1 VAGGVTALAAI
12 PLGVVALSQI
22 KASGGRQKGRGMA
35 IAGISLGSALI
46 LLVVA
51 LVLAVILLADTG
63 DDGFDASPT
72 TFTLPEDETEI
83 ETGPATPEP
92 PGPGASIT
100 GATPCP
106 TVGGEGVERT
116 TSFAQAPPTCIDP
129 ASTYTA
135 TFDTTQGEVVVTLDA
150 ATAPTAVNSY
160 VVLADHGYYDGT
172 ALFRTDPSI
181 GIVQG
186 GAPLTNSP
194 SDPGPGYTIPDE
206 GSTFTYRPGQLVMA
220 RSAGADSTGGQ
231 YFFVV
236 TSSASALD
244 SQGNYIVIG
253 ETDAAGL
260 EVLEAILDLHVA
272 DAGNPLG
279 GGPSD
284 AVIVDDVTV
293 EQG

>member
-1 VAGGVTALAAI
+1 
-12 PLGVVALSQI
+12 
-22 KASGGRQKGRGMA
+22 
-35 IAGISLGSALI
+35 
-46 LLVVA
+46 
-51 LVLAVILLADTG
+51 
-63 DDGFDASPT
+63 PT
-72 TFTLPEDETEI
+72 TFTLPEDDTVTEA
-83 ETGPATPEP
+83 GPATPEP

-129 ASTYTA
+129 ASSYTA

-150 ATAPTAVNSY
+150 ATAPTAVNSF
-160 VVLADHGYYDGT
+160 VVLADYGYYDGT

-194 SDPGPGYTIPDE
+194 GDPGPGYTIPDE
-206 GSTFTYRPGQLVMA
+206 GDTFSYRPGQLVMA
-220 RSAGADSTGGQ
+220 RSTGVDSTGAQ

-236 TSSASALD
+236 TDAARVLD
-244 SQGNYIVIG
+244 AQGNYIVIG

-260 EVLEAILDLHVA
+260 AVLDGILDLHVQIESS
-272 DAGNPLG
+272 PLG
-279 GGPSD
+279 GGPID
-284 AVIVDDVTV
+284 EVIVEDVDI
-293 EQG
+293 QQS